1 MAADFEIKVED
12 AQILGALRRMIALAK
27 NPSPVMSDIATIG
40 ENSTRLR
47 FRTETGP
54 DGKQWKPS
62 IRVQLHGG
70 KTLTKEGHLSGSLS
84 SNHGR
89 DFAEWGVN
97 RVYAAIH
104 QFGGYA
110 GRAAGKH
117 GPIRRALITARPYL
131 GVSDDD
137 AGDILDA
144 IQLRINGAAHAG

>member
-1 MAADFEIKVED
+1 MGADFEIKVED
-12 AQILGALRRMIALAK
+12 AQILGAMRRMIALAK

-104 QFGGYA
+104 QFGGRA
-110 GRAAGKH
+110 GRGLRTLLV
-117 GPIRRALITARPYL
+117 PRPYL

-137 AGDILDA
+137 AGDILAA